1 MKTTNQNCI
10 LADENYVEL
19 VNVVDYIPVQ
29 SIYPPISK
37 LMTIGVKK
45 SPERFYFKHELERV
59 VPFNVIRN
67 YEVDYITYLVKETN
81 LKS

>member
-1 MKTTNQNCI
+1 
-10 LADENYVEL
+10 
-19 VNVVDYIPVQ
+19 
-29 SIYPPISK
+29 
-37 LMTIGVKK
+37 MTIGVKK